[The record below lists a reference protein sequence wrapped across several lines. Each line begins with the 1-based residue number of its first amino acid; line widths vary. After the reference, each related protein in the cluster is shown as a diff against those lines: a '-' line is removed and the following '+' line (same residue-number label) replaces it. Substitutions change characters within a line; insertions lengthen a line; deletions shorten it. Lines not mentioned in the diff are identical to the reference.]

1 MSNVSALRYEL
12 QKKFISVH
20 YLIENI
26 YQYKVDNLILLNS
39 TLSYSIKARCSFIFN
54 FTSYF

>member
-39 TLSYSIKARCSFIFN
+39 TLCILP
-54 FTSYF
+54 